1 MTQTPQGSLT
11 DPVDSVGE
19 PRGQGWEQ
27 LAQLTDGI
35 PPEQIAALTGVR
47 ELDQVYPLLHSL
59 AGRSLGDFLVRAAA
73 LEAIVAADKAVSS
86 AAELDEILYWL
97 ESGARES

>member
-1 MTQTPQGSLT
+1 MTQTPLGPLEDRVES
-11 DPVDSVGE
+11 DGE
-19 PRGQGWEQ
+19 ARGQGWEQ
-27 LAQLTDGI
+27 LAQLTGGI
-35 PPEQIAALTGVR
+35 PPERIAALTAVR

-86 AAELDEILYWL
+86 AAELDQILYWL
-97 ESGARES
+97 EP